1 MKNKKLAPVVI
12 ASMLALS
19 LNFVGTSQ
27 AQAACSKLDRE
38 LWEGYWTVEP
48 DEELGIEGDGV
59 SGIIDAYNLAS
70 IFQKREYDSELLK
83 LTADWKKR
91 SKSKKL
97 KPKIIKFEK
106 LIKKYI
112 PQPNVFSTYPDLKFT
127 FNDIDYTIKN
137 NAC

>member
-1 MKNKKLAPVVI
+1 
-12 ASMLALS
+12 MLALS
-19 LNFVGTSQ
+19 LNFVGAGQ
-27 AQAACSKLDRE
+27 AQAACTKLDRE
-38 LWEGYWTVEP
+38 LWEGYRTVEP

-59 SGIIDAYNLAS
+59 DGVKTAYNLSS
-70 IFQKREYDSELLK
+70 IFQEREYDLELLK

-112 PQPNVFSTYPDLKFT
+112 PQPNVFSAYPDLKFL